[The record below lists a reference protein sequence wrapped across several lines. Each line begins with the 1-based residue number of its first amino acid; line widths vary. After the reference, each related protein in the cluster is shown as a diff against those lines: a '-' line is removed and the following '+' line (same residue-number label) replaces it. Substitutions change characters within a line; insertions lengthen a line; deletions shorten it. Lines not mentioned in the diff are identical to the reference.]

1 MNKKVYALKPKKMQ
15 NATNKNDESEKQK
28 QETDDIDDD
37 DLVST
42 LLMSL
47 FFNCFFQKVFGWYC

>member
-15 NATNKNDESEKQK
+15 NATNKNDDSEKQK

-42 LLMSL
+42 PMSL
-47 FFNCFFQKVFGWYC
+47 FF